1 MIPLVSIVIP
11 TYNRSVTVRRAIDSA
26 LAQTFLDL
34 EVVVVDDGSTDDTRA
49 ALSAYP
55 EAVRYAYQRNQGPAA
70 ARNHGMRLARGEF
83 IGFLDSDDVYYPDN
97 VKAHLER
104 FQANPDAGLV
114 YAGIEIVDHEGKR
127 VKEVRPAAQDRGFVL
142 ERLVRYNFITASTVL
157 LRRSVMEFAGEM
169 NTRLWFA
176 EDWYY
181 WLRIASRFP
190 VDFVDRVLVR
200 YQRSRVSLSHG
211 TAIAEL
217 AKRNL
222 EMFEIAFQDPD
233 LEERLR
239 PLKAE
244 AYRRAY
250 AGYAAMALEEY
261 RLPLARDLALK
272 AIAARPQG
280 LASYPLLLKTLVGSG
295 LLRRLRGWR
304 RGG

>member
-1 MIPLVSIVIP
+1 MSDIS
-11 TYNRSVTVRRAIDSA
+11 
-26 LAQTFLDL
+26 L
-34 EVVVVDDGSTDDTRA
+34 EE
-49 ALSAYP
+49 L
-55 EAVRYAYQRNQGPAA
+55 QLA

-104 FQANPDAGLV
+104 FHANPDAGLV
-114 YAGIEIVDHEGKR
+114 YAGIEVVDHEGKPVKR
-127 VKEVRPAAQDRGFVL
+127 VLPAKEDRGFVL

-157 LRRSVMEFAGEM
+157 LRRTVMEFAGEM

-190 VDFVDRVLVR
+190 VDFVDRILVR
-200 YQRSRVSLSHG
+200 YQRSRMSLSHG

-222 EMFEIAFQDPD
+222 EMFEIAFADPD

-261 RLPLARDLALK
+261 RLPLARELAWK

-280 LASYPLLLKTLVGSG
+280 LTSYPLFLKSLVGSG
-295 LLRRLRGWR
+295 LLRRLRNWR
-304 RGG
+304 RG